1 VNVEIHIHI
10 HHHPDST
17 IVTKLD
23 RIISN
28 QGVMMAKVDD
38 LKAELVEINTT
49 TDEIASDIADLMSRI
64 AGGLSAAEAEEVNA
78 QLTALKD
85 KLKSVAST
93 HTPSSP
99 TP

>member
-1 VNVEIHIHI
+1 MEIHIHI

-17 IVTKLD
+17 TDSKLD

-38 LKAELVEINTT
+38 LKAELVAINST
-49 TDEIASDIADLMSRI
+49 TDEIAADIADLVSRI

-78 QLTALKD
+78 QLIALKER
-85 KLKSVAST
+85 LTGVAAT
-93 HTPSSP
+93 HTPASP
-99 TP
+99 V